1 METQQ
6 DMEKGGNKYEI
17 VENDNE
23 EKGVIYWGN
32 FYPVKHG
39 WYSYK
44 EGLNGTTY
52 QYLNLDER
60 IVTLTLLTNEK
71 IKPAGYKNLKYKGTV
86 FKYIA
91 QYKMK
96 NVSCRKRY

>member
-1 METQQ
+1 MR
-6 DMEKGGNKYEI
+6 KGGNKYEI
-17 VENDNE
+17 IENDYG
-23 EKGVIYWGN
+23 EKTVVYRDKI
-32 FYPVKHG
+32 YPVKHA

-44 EGLNGTTY
+44 EGERGTTY

>member
-1 METQQ
+1 MG
-6 DMEKGGNKYEI
+6 KGGFKYEI
-17 VENDNE
+17 IENDYG
-23 EKGVIYWGN
+23 EKTVVHGDKI
-32 FYPVKHG
+32 YPVKHA

-44 EGLNGTTY
+44 EGLHGTTY

-71 IKPAGYKNLKYKGTV
+71 IKPTGYKNLKYKGTV

-96 NVSCRKRY
+96 NVICRKRY

>member
-1 METQQ
+1 MGKE
-6 DMEKGGNKYEI
+6 GPKYKI
-17 VENDNE
+17 LENDYG
-23 EKGVIYWGN
+23 EKTVVYGDKI
-32 FYPVKHG
+32 YPVKHA

-44 EGLNGTTY
+44 EGALGTTY